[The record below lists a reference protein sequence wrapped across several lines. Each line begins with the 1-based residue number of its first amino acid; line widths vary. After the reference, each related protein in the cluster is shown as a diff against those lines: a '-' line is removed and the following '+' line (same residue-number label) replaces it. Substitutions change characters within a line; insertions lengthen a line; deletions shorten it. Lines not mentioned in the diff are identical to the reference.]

1 MLRASHPQLRFHGVT
16 PHARTSHRMTHS
28 PFPDWPRFS
37 IDPQGRAFV
46 PPRIE
51 PPVPGEPFDP
61 RFIPRPQALSRGPS
75 HMGSP
80 AVNGL
85 SSLPSQPHAG

>member
-1 MLRASHPQLRFHGVT
+1 
-16 PHARTSHRMTHS
+16 MTHS

-61 RFIPRPQALSRGPS
+61 RFIPRPQALARVGSPLGTPAAAARTGLPPS
-75 HMGSP
+75 HD
-80 AVNGL
+80 
-85 SSLPSQPHAG
+85 AG